1 MADEWMN
8 AWQVQEA
15 KKHKDLGLQSSLAF
29 CAMIWLEFMWTEKVN
44 VGVSEKRG
52 PQYSQD
58 LCQLDALSLGLILVN
73 TYAKMPVRTL
83 VSDEEDSVACK
94 VADVMAT
101 DFADIALPHRN
112 SSSRSRS

>member
-52 PQYSQD
+52 PQYSTLNSRIIIKGPHNRLPLIFGNSYVNGKQHR
-58 LCQLDALSLGLILVN
+58 LYATLRSELRAVMRAAKVKISASSMPSLLG
-73 TYAKMPVRTL
+73 
-83 VSDEEDSVACK
+83 
-94 VADVMAT
+94 
-101 DFADIALPHRN
+101 
-112 SSSRSRS
+112 